1 VLWTAYKF
9 SEKVGVSGRFD
20 SVLCSSDKNATSI
33 EALLKSSKIS
43 ISTNSVNSY
52 NAIRDP
58 KLRQTFF
65 KIFNTDT
72 IKGQIMEVDVKKG
85 LLSLQM
91 NSINKL
97 TSYSYNYTNDTLI
110 ISTHLDLTKWEGKTA
125 LETLNKECNDLHKGP
140 DGISKLWPDVVVKI
154 KLPIKRIAS
163 LTK

>member
-1 VLWTAYKF
+1 
-9 SEKVGVSGRFD
+9 
-20 SVLCSSDKNATSI
+20 
-33 EALLKSSKIS
+33 
-43 ISTNSVNSY
+43 VNSY